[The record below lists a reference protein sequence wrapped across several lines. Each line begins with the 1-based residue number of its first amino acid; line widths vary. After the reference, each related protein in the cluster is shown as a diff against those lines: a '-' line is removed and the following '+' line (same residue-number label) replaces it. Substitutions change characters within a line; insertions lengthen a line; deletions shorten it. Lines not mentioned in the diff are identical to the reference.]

1 MLGKWKFLLFLLLI
15 KYFFC
20 NFADGFINYIDNPI
34 MALKGKYEQ
43 AHWAVKV
50 IQWLGCMF
58 LLSIVAGISVFFFE
72 QPLSTEALKWI
83 QFVQQTALFLL
94 PPLCMAY
101 LWSKQP
107 MEWLRVKGDGPLA
120 MGNGRLAMSNGLW
133 AMALMLVALPAI
145 NLLGYW
151 NQQLT
156 LPAFLEP
163 LEQWMKTQ
171 EESAKILT
179 EQFMNVTTI
188 GGLIINLL
196 LMALLPAIAEEL
208 TFRGVLQRL
217 FQAKGEKG
225 DEAKRRENTTPDDMV
240 QCDTILSDTLAV
252 LRLRAS
258 YANGCAVWLYV
269 SMDGQP
275 MDTHPDALYQ
285 QRYGSAPL
293 LRYPATRLGHGESRC
308 YRHKRHPMVGCR
320 QYGDNYYR
328 NLCFSS
334 LNNNEQCLFANVQWQ
349 LNIAQLNATH
359 PARNILGL

>member
-1 MLGKWKFLLFLLLI
+1 
-15 KYFFC
+15 
-20 NFADGFINYIDNPI
+20 
-34 MALKGKYEQ
+34 MALKGKYEH

-58 LLSIVAGISVFFFE
+58 LLSIVAGVSIFLFE
-72 QPLSTEALKWI
+72 HPLSTEALKWM
-83 QFVQQTALFLL
+83 QFLQQTALFLL

-107 MEWLRVKGDGPLA
+107 LEWLRVKSDGQ
-120 MGNGRLAMSNGLW
+120 LAMSNGLW

-151 NQQLT
+151 NQQMT

-217 FQAKGEKG
+217 FEGKSLEDASLQNDSKAAYSLKARTHLAIWCSAILFSAIHLQFYGFVPRMLMG
-225 DEAKRRENTTPDDMV
+225 ALFGYMLAWTGSLWIPILMHFTNNTMAVLLYFVTLRQGWDMEIV
-240 QCDTILSDTLAV
+240 DAIGTNDTL
-252 LRLRAS
+252 
-258 YANGCAVWLYV
+258 WLGVV
-269 SMDGQP
+269 SMVITIIGIYAFRRSTT
-275 MDTHPDALYQ
+275 MSNA
-285 QRYGSAPL
+285 S
-293 LRYPATRLGHGESRC
+293 SR
-308 YRHKRHPMVGCR
+308 MSNG
-320 QYGDNYYR
+320 N
-328 NLCFSS
+328 
-334 LNNNEQCLFANVQWQ
+334 
-349 LNIAQLNATH
+349 
-359 PARNILGL
+359 

>member
-1 MLGKWKFLLFLLLI
+1 
-15 KYFFC
+15 
-20 NFADGFINYIDNPI
+20 

-58 LLSIVAGISVFFFE
+58 LLSIVAGISIFFFE

-107 MEWLRVKGDGPLA
+107 LEWLRVKGAGPWA
-120 MGNGRLAMSNGLW
+120 IGNGLW

-217 FQAKGEKG
+217 FEAKG
-225 DEAKRRENTTPDDMV
+225 DEAKRREGEKIPHLAIWCSAILFSAIHMQFYGFVPRMLMGALFGYMLVWTGSLWIPILMHFTNNAMAVLLYFVTLRQGWDMEKV
-240 QCDTILSDTLAV
+240 DAIGTNDTL
-252 LRLRAS
+252 
-258 YANGCAVWLYV
+258 WLGVV
-269 SMDGQP
+269 SMVITIIGIYAFRRSTT
-275 MDTHPDALYQ
+275 MSNA
-285 QRYGSAPL
+285 S
-293 LRYPATRLGHGESRC
+293 SRISN
-308 YRHKRHPMVGCR
+308 G
-320 QYGDNYYR
+320 N
-328 NLCFSS
+328 
-334 LNNNEQCLFANVQWQ
+334 
-349 LNIAQLNATH
+349 
-359 PARNILGL
+359 